1 MPPKAKTDRNKI
13 VNAAF
18 DLVRECG
25 VQNLS
30 ARAIAERLACSTQ
43 PVLYHFKTVDEIRA
57 AVIQKADSYHSDYI
71 MRDIEASE
79 NPMLAIG
86 SNYIKFGYEE
96 KNLFRLL
103 FQMSNYS
110 GQMTGLFEDDRLLP
124 ILAVLSERLSCS
136 TARARCVFITLFA
149 AAHGV
154 ASLLANNALEYD
166 EEQSIAILNA
176 AYYGAINSGEGK

>member
-1 MPPKAKTDRNKI
+1 
-13 VNAAF
+13 
-18 DLVRECG
+18 
-25 VQNLS
+25 
-30 ARAIAERLACSTQ
+30 
-43 PVLYHFKTVDEIRA
+43 
-57 AVIQKADSYHSDYI
+57 
-71 MRDIEASE
+71 
-79 NPMLAIG
+79 
-86 SNYIKFGYEE
+86 
-96 KNLFRLL
+96 
-103 FQMSNYS
+103 MSNYS

-176 AYYGAINSGEGK
+176 EEPCGDLLRTEISNRAAAWPPILKGLRL